1 MLDPQGLPRR
11 YTSRQTYLVIT
22 EILTAHFR
30 GMLHLT
36 SLLFGTNAAHAF
48 IRNKLFYAGLFILL
62 MITSVAWHSSP
73 KLEPEFMPIFW
84 LDQAAIAA
92 VLVMSGY
99 YVSRMKSNQWILI
112 GLLGA
117 IAALT
122 WYLGAL
128 CSWERS
134 YPVEHGTLHALVSA
148 TFHTI
153 VYSF

>member
-1 MLDPQGLPRR
+1 MLN
-11 YTSRQTYLVIT
+11 
-22 EILTAHFR
+22 
-30 GMLHLT
+30 LT

-48 IRNKLFYAGLFILL
+48 FRNKFFYAGLFVLL
-62 MITSVAWHSSP
+62 MTTSILWHSSY

-92 VLVMSGY
+92 VLVMSGF
-99 YVSRMKSNQWILI
+99 YVSCMKSNQWALV

-128 CSWERS
+128 CSWDKS

-153 VYSF
+153 LCSL